1 MLLWQVMQNIYLGA
15 RLAGKAVIVLDGVCS
30 YVCLDVSVCTKTGKL
45 QNMN

>member
-1 MLLWQVMQNIYLGA
+1 MQLQINIYLGA

-30 YVCLDVSVCTKTGKL
+30 YVCLDVSVCTKKTEKL